1 MKGLMYNNALAI
13 FFPFYVAAEVPSNI
27 ALKRT
32 SPSFWFAFIMVLW
45 ALSTVGMGFVKN
57 YTQLMVIRAMLG
69 FFEGGLFPGVNYYIT
84 TWYRRHECGFR
95 MAIFFS
101 AATAAGAFGGL
112 LARGITEMDGVGN
125 LHGWSWIFIIEGLIT
140 FVVAIWAYFQIHDYP
155 STARF
160 LNQEEKD
167 EIARR
172 LLHDRSHLADEWAFK
187 YVLDAAKD
195 WKIWMHMVITIGQ
208 SSSLF
213 SSEVVVIDAFWG
225 TSPPSPHL
233 GIYTPLYSV
242 SLFLPTIIKAMGYK
256 DNTAQLMTV
265 PPYIVACF
273 FTISGGALADRF
285 KQRGVFMI
293 GFCLLAILGLVMLIA
308 TPNIHVQ
315 YAGTFL
321 AASGIYANVPGGVA
335 WNSNN
340 IGGHTKR
347 AVGIAAH
354 VAFGNMG
361 GCIAAFLFQSKHAPR
376 YFPGFGTLIAT
387 LSMSAI
393 LSLIMTIYLRRE
405 NARRDRVAK
414 ENGWPAPENYTE
426 EMKEAEREK
435 GDHASFF
442 RYTI

>member
-1 MKGLMYNNALAI
+1 MHGLMYNNALAI

-27 ALKRT
+27 ALKKT

-45 ALSTVGMGFVKN
+45 ALATVGMGFVKT

-84 TWYRRHECGFR
+84 TWYRRHECGLR

-112 LARGITEMDGVGN
+112 LARGITELDGKGN

-140 FVVAIWAYFQIHDYP
+140 FVVAIWAYFQIHDFP
-155 STARF
+155 STAKF
-160 LNQEEKD
+160 LNQEEKS
-167 EIARR
+167 EVARR
-172 LLHDRSHLADEWAFK
+172 LLQDRSGLADEWAFK

-195 WKIWMHMVITIGQ
+195 WKIWVHMFITI
-208 SSSLF
+208 
-213 SSEVVVIDAFWG
+213 
-225 TSPPSPHL
+225 

-242 SLFLPTIIKAMGYK
+242 SLFLPTIIKSMGYK
-256 DNTAQLMTV
+256 DNKAQLMTV
-265 PPYIVACF
+265 PPYIVACL
-273 FTISGGALADRF
+273 FTISGGFLADRF
-285 KQRGVFMI
+285 RQRGIFMI
-293 GFCLLAILGLVMLIA
+293 GFCALAVMGFTMLIS
-308 TPNIHVQ
+308 TKNIHVQ
-315 YAGTFL
+315 YAGTFF

-354 VAFGNMG
+354 VAFGNLG
-361 GCIAAFLFQSKHAPR
+361 GTIAAFLFQSKHAPR
-376 YFPGFGTLIAT
+376 YFPGFATLIAT
-387 LSMSAI
+387 TTCSAL
-393 LSLIMTIYLRRE
+393 LSLFMTIYLRRE
-405 NARRDRVAK
+405 NARRDRVAQ

-435 GDHASFF
+435 GDNASFF